1 MAGSGNDNGEPEAG
15 RGWFVYIL
23 LCADGT
29 LYTGVA
35 TDVQRRLREHNGDAR
50 LAARYTRS
58 RRPLTLVYSEP
69 AADRAAA
76 CRREAAIKRLS
87 RRAKQAL
94 IAAAPADSPVTAP
107 NAITVA
113 IPAAIA
119 AVTKK

>member
-1 MAGSGNDNGEPEAG
+1 MVAGEQNENGVAESSPGVPAGEAAA
-15 RGWFVYIL
+15 GWFVYML

-35 TDVQRRLREHNGDAR
+35 TDVQRRLREHNDDAR

-76 CRREAAIKRLS
+76 CRREAQIKRLP
-87 RRAKQAL
+87 RRAKQQL
-94 IAAAPADSPVTAP
+94 IAAAGGKLPV
-107 NAITVA
+107 
-113 IPAAIA
+113 
-119 AVTKK
+119 VTKK

>member
-1 MAGSGNDNGEPEAG
+1 MACVERNGAEGEVKQQSPETAQ
-15 RGWFVYIL
+15 GWFVYML

-69 AADRAAA
+69 ASDRAAA
-76 CRREAAIKRLS
+76 CRREAQIKRLS
-87 RRAKQAL
+87 RLAKQRL
-94 IAAAPADSPVTAP
+94 IATAGGD
-107 NAITVA
+107 
-113 IPAAIA
+113 IP